1 MTRKIH
7 TKFKDRYDQKALSN
21 ISLIIQVVEKYYVEQ
36 LTQSQI
42 AKQIGVSRST
52 ISRMLSRAR
61 DEGIVRIQIVYP
73 QVRHTSIEADLRKR
87 FNLSETIVI
96 ALPKQ
101 VLEEDEL
108 RSWVGIQAAPFV
120 NQMIQSKMVIGVGR
134 GRTLA
139 ELAFGLSKTTNGCY
153 DIKIVQLLGDID
165 IHYSPTRSTEITR
178 LLSESYNGEAYYL
191 NAPALVAD
199 VNLGMTLMRS
209 STIQQVTK
217 FYDSLDF
224 AMAGVG
230 ALHNSPLV
238 LSGLLRTSDIRK
250 LAKAGAVGDICGHF
264 YDINGNLLDHVYSG
278 ISIGISWDQLHNCN
292 KLLVTAT
299 GSDKVKPLLGLLR
312 TGMIDILITDEQ
324 TAQKL
329 LSCSDTSPAPPSD
342 SSPAGHRAAGPC
354 RK

>member
-1 MTRKIH
+1 MIRKIY
-7 TKFKDRYDQKALSN
+7 TKSENNYEQKALNN
-21 ISLIIQVVEKYYVEQ
+21 INLIIQVAEKYYIEH

-61 DEGIVRIQIVYP
+61 DEGIVRIQIAHP
-73 QVRHTSIEADLRKR
+73 QVRHARIEADLRKR
-87 FNLSETIVI
+87 FNLNEIIVI
-96 ALPKQ
+96 TLRKQ
-101 VLEEDEL
+101 ALEEDEL

-139 ELAFGLSKTTNGCY
+139 ELAYGLSKIPNSCY
-153 DIKIVQLLGDID
+153 DIKMVQLLGDID
-165 IHYSPTRSTEITR
+165 IRYSPTRSTEITR
-178 LLSESYNGEAYYL
+178 LLSESYNSEAYYL

-238 LSGLLRTSDIRK
+238 LSGLLHPSDVKK

-278 ISIGISWDQLHNCN
+278 ISIGISWDQLYKCN
-292 KLLVTAT
+292 KLLVIAT
-299 GSDKVKPLLGLLR
+299 GDDKVKPLLGLLR
-312 TGMIDILITDEQ
+312 TGMIDVLVTDEH

-329 LSCSDTSPAPPSD
+329 LNCSDT
-342 SSPAGHRAAGPC
+342 
-354 RK
+354 